1 MEIAREFPAFTMYT
15 GSMKCRKTALLLLAG
30 LIMVWLLASCATS
43 AGIKAAGTNSA
54 VTSAPAQKPSKPAAI
69 DFGGYRTDKPDRRVT
84 ALSQPIAL
92 SFQKTADPEKALKD
106 LANQLVKGESD
117 PYLKIKLIHDW
128 ITLSISYDVPMLE
141 REAVTGQDVR
151 TVLASRKAVCSGYS
165 HLFEIMASA
174 VGFETKTVHGW
185 ARGLSGNFEFN
196 LRNSHAWNMVNISG
210 RWLFVDTTF
219 DAGAFTDGRYE
230 QRYSTDYL
238 FADPMQMQYTHFPE
252 NPADQLFTPPID
264 RSRFVNQALFLPA
277 FFKLGLAVPAV
288 SANPGQYMPALIK
301 AGERF
306 NLDLD
311 APAGVMLDAA
321 LFSADGR
328 ELEGAVMLSQRAAGT
343 WRISFAFPKAGIY
356 KALVFAGKG
365 GGSGAGGA
373 AAGTAPSDTGGERL
387 KSALSFGFQTSGKN
401 VEFPAFPRQYA
412 GFFDRPGE
420 YLESP
425 LTGFLKA
432 GQSAKFVYK
441 SKSMH
446 VSLIHDGNFIP
457 LVKNSASPGLFELE
471 LKVPK
476 TELLKLG
483 VSEDGVN
490 YSIVLAWPVR

>member
-1 MEIAREFPAFTMYT
+1 MYT
-15 GSMKCRKTALLLLAG
+15 VIMKRTKTAPRRLAG
-30 LIMVWLLASCATS
+30 LFLIFILASCASS
-43 AGIKAAGTNSA
+43 AETTGA
-54 VTSAPAQKPSKPAAI
+54 VKKPAMASVSAPLPL
-69 DFGGYRTDKPDRRVT
+69 YRTDKPDPRVT
-84 ALSQPIAL
+84 ALSQSMA
-92 SFQKTADPEKALKD
+92 SGFQKSADPERALREFT
-106 LANQLVKGESD
+106 AQLVKGESD
-117 PYLKIKLIHDW
+117 PYMKIKLIHDW
-128 ITLSISYDVPMLE
+128 ITLSVSYDVPMLK

-165 HLFEIMASA
+165 KLFETMASA
-174 VGFETKTVHGW
+174 VGFETKTIHGW

-252 NPADQLFTPPID
+252 NPADQLVTRPID
-264 RSRFVNQALFLPA
+264 RSRFINQALFLPE

-288 SANPGQYMPALIK
+288 STNPGQYMPALIK

-311 APAGVMLDAA
+311 AQADVILDAA

-343 WRISFAFPKAGIY
+343 WRISFAFPKAGTY

-365 GGSGAGGA
+365 GGSAAVGGLASSA
-373 AAGTAPSDTGGERL
+373 ASEGRL
-387 KSALSFGFQTSGKN
+387 KSVLSFAFQTSGKN
-401 VEFPAFPRQYA
+401 VEFPAFPRLYA

-425 LTGFLKA
+425 ITGVLKA
-432 GQSAKFVYK
+432 GISAKFVYISNAK
-441 SKSMH
+441 R

-457 LVKNSASPGLFELE
+457 LAENPAFPGKFELE

-490 YSIVLAWPVR
+490 FSIMLSWLVR